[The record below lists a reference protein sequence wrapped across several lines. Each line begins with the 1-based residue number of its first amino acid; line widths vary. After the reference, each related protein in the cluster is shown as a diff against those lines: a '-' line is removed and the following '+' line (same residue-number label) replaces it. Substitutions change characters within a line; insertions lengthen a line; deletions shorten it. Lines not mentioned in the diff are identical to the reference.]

1 MKARRVER
9 LVLTAVFVLFGF
21 TLWRWAGRG
30 PIPRARSVVFVPGGL
45 LVLSALNFHLRAK
58 GLAWGVFSL
67 AFILCLIV
75 VGTWV
80 VTDRAS
86 AGSPTM
92 DFFRASALY
101 GVLAAAALFQLR
113 VGSSE
118 RG

>member
-1 MKARRVER
+1 MLA
-9 LVLTAVFVLFGF
+9 AVFVLFGL
-21 TLWRWAGRG
+21 TLWRWGGQG
-30 PIPRARSVVFVPGGL
+30 PIPWTRSAIFFPGGL
-45 LVLSALNFHLRAK
+45 LILAALNVHLRAK

-67 AFILCLIV
+67 ALVSCFIV

-80 VTDRAS
+80 VADRAW
-86 AGSPTM
+86 AGLPTM

-101 GVLAAAALFQLR
+101 GFLAAAALFQLR